1 MNTHMNPGEIRT
13 IPRSEFAKMLD
24 AAIATRSFRFLQ
36 QAVINWL
43 AVFPG
48 DLGIQRYQAI
58 SFCENGRSEQAI
70 ELLHNILK
78 YDPED
83 LESVELL
90 DTLLIS
96 KSLLNRN
103 PFQSFILGNIAP
115 SGVSIPE
122 WVRDLRSA
130 REAAANQ
137 DLEKAEKLSNGILD
151 AHQDEILVAMENLR
165 LLWKKGNLI
174 PMQQFCEIYRSKWP
188 DCLQFK
194 LWHADSK
201 MKSGSSV
208 EAMNLLAECVNFDVT
223 GQTAVKAFGNLRTYR
238 EIWPNTLEVK
248 FDLPIAA
255 EVAVKMGWNQLAGDG
270 GSSVAG
276 KVANTPEQENE
287 NWINPD
293 RIDVPPAAPERGIQ
307 EVKAGSGLPEEGIS
321 AKDAKKDQKKV
332 HGKKQKKLT
341 DYEKLAKDLK
351 KSEILQQDGRY
362 PVYVILSSH
371 EKITN
376 AFGEKTT
383 GVLEYEFGRLAEA
396 IQKRAGW
403 GAEVFLPDS
412 KANMAGFNLPVVENL
427 DPWKIKLALIDLDA
441 CLKKKGEMIG
451 ALLIVGG
458 DDIIPFHRLPN
469 PIKDSDAEVL
479 SDNPYSTLDGN
490 YFIPEWPV
498 GRLPGEPGNDAGL
511 LLAQLYRVQRSY
523 EKTEGLPGFLG
534 NLMKTVNG
542 QKVPA
547 SKEGI
552 RWSRNRNFGYTAAIW
567 RRSSLAAFH
576 PVGDGRD
583 LLVSPPNISGK
594 FDCKKIAD
602 ASIAYINLHG
612 LIDSPDWY
620 GQKDP
625 SERREST
632 EYPVAI
638 SPLDINKY
646 LTSPKVIFSEACYGA
661 HTVGK
666 DDQTSLA
673 LKFISLGTRAF
684 VGSTGISYGSM
695 NTPLIGGDL
704 LGNYF
709 WKMVKDGVTVGEAL
723 MKAKAELAKEMNR
736 RQGFLDGE
744 DQKTILS
751 FVLYGD
757 PLFSKKQ
764 ITAKYRPLPHLAV
777 QLEFQTVTDYGVE
790 ALENNPRDQNGEL
803 VCQAKQILKGYLP
816 GLDDA
821 DAEITGE
828 YFQVASHG
836 PENGTGQ
843 KNPSISKYSGRTVIT
858 FRKQAR
864 ISTTNFTQF
873 ARMTMSPEGKMIK
886 LVVSR

>member
-1 MNTHMNPGEIRT
+1 MNPGEIRILT
-13 IPRSEFAKMLD
+13 RSEFAKMLD

-48 DLGIQRYQAI
+48 DLGIQRYQAV
-58 SFCENGRSEQAI
+58 SFFENGRTEQAVN
-70 ELLHNILK
+70 LLQSILK

-83 LESVELL
+83 LDSAELL
-90 DTLLIS
+90 DSILKS
-96 KSLLNRN
+96 KALVIQN
-103 PFQSFILGNIAP
+103 PYQSFILGNIAP
-115 SGVSIPE
+115 SGVSISE
-122 WVRDLRSA
+122 WARDLRSV

-137 DLEKAEKLSNGILD
+137 EFERAEKLLSGIFD
-151 AHQDEILVAMENLR
+151 AHQDEILVAIENLR
-165 LLWKKGNLI
+165 LLWKKGNLV

-223 GQTAVKAFGNLRTYR
+223 GQTAEKVFGNLNTYR
-238 EIWPNTLEVK
+238 EIWPHTLEVK

-270 GSSVAG
+270 GNPATSKASDI
-276 KVANTPEQENE
+276 PEEEYE
-287 NWINPD
+287 NWFNPA
-293 RIDVPPAAPERGIQ
+293 RVDVPPATPEGGIQ
-307 EVKAGSGLPEEGIS
+307 EVRAGAGLPEEGIS
-321 AKDAKKDQKKV
+321 AKSAKKNQKNV

-341 DYEKLAKDLK
+341 EYEKLAKDLK
-351 KSEILQQDGRY
+351 KTEVLQQDGRF

-371 EKITN
+371 QKLVN
-376 AFGEKTT
+376 AYGEKTT
-383 GVLEYEFGRLAEA
+383 GVLEYELSRLTEA
-396 IQKRAGW
+396 IQKKAGW
-403 GAEVFLPDS
+403 GGEVFLPDQ
-412 KANMAGFNLPVVENL
+412 KTNMEGFNLPVVENL
-427 DPWKIKLALIDLDA
+427 DPWKIKLALVDLDA

-469 PIKDSDAEVL
+469 PIKDSDTEVL
-479 SDNPYSTLDGN
+479 SDNPYSTIDGN

-511 LLAQLYRVQRSY
+511 LLAQLYRIHRSY
-523 EKTEGLPGFLG
+523 EKSERLSGFLG

-542 QKVPA
+542 QKIPA
-547 SKEGI
+547 SKESI

-602 ASIAYINLHG
+602 ASIAYYNLHG
-612 LIDSPDWY
+612 LIDSADWY

-625 SERREST
+625 TEKRDST

-646 LTSPKVIFSEACYGA
+646 FTSPKVIFSEACYGA

-666 DDQTSLA
+666 DDQNSLA

-704 LGNYF
+704 LGNCF

-723 MKAKAELAKEMNR
+723 MKAKAELAKEMNK

-764 ITAKYRPLPHLAV
+764 ITAKYRPLPHMTV
-777 QLEFQTVTDYGVE
+777 QPEFQTVTDFGVE
-790 ALENNPRDQNGEL
+790 IVENNPRDKNGDL
-803 VCQAKQILKGYLP
+803 VSQAKQILKGYLP

-821 DAEITGE
+821 EPEITGE

-836 PENGTGQ
+836 PANETGQ
-843 KNPSISKYSGRTVIT
+843 QNPTISKYTGRTVVT
-858 FRKQAR
+858 FRKQAT
-864 ISTTNFTQF
+864 IFTKNFTQF
-873 ARMTMSPEGKMIK
+873 ARMTLSPEGKMIK
-886 LVVSR
+886 LAVSR

>member
-1 MNTHMNPGEIRT
+1 MNTHMNPGEIR
-13 IPRSEFAKMLD
+13 ILSRSEFAKMLD

-58 SFCENGRSEQAI
+58 SFCENGRAEQAI
-70 ELLHNILK
+70 ELLQSILK

-83 LESVELL
+83 FDSIELL
-90 DTLLIS
+90 DTILES
-96 KSLLNRN
+96 KSFPNKS

-115 SGVSIPE
+115 NGVSIPE
-122 WVRDLRSA
+122 WVRDLRTA
-130 REAAANQ
+130 RQAVANQ
-137 DLEKAEKLSNGILD
+137 AFSNAEKLISGILD
-151 AHQDEILVAMENLR
+151 AHQDEILVAIENVR
-165 LLWKKGNLI
+165 LLWKKGNLVTI
-174 PMQQFCEIYRSKWP
+174 QQFCEIYRSKWP
-188 DCLQFK
+188 NCLQFK

-208 EAMNLLAECVNFDVT
+208 EAMNLLAECVNFDVV
-223 GQTAVKAFGNLRTYR
+223 GQTAEKAFGNSNTYR
-238 EIWPNTLEVK
+238 EIWPNYLEVK

-276 KVANTPEQENE
+276 KVKNTPEPESE
-287 NWINPD
+287 NWINPK
-293 RIDVPPAAPERGIQ
+293 RIDVPPSTPEGGIQ
-307 EVKAGSGLPEEGIS
+307 DVRAGSGLPEEGVS
-321 AKDAKKDQKKV
+321 TKGAKKNQKKV
-332 HGKKQKKLT
+332 HGKKQRKLT
-341 DYEKLAKDLK
+341 EYEKLAKDLK
-351 KSEILQQDGRY
+351 KPEILEQDGRF

-371 EKITN
+371 QKLMN
-376 AFGEKTT
+376 AYGEKTT
-383 GVLEYEFGRLAEA
+383 GVLEYEFNRLTEA
-396 IQKRAGW
+396 IQKKAGW
-403 GAEVFLPDS
+403 GAEVFLPDQ
-412 KANMAGFNLPVVENL
+412 KANMAGFNLAVVENL
-427 DPWKIKLALIDLDA
+427 DPWKIKLALVDLDT

-469 PIKDSDAEVL
+469 PIKDSDTEVL

-498 GRLPGEPGNDAGL
+498 GRIPGEPGNDAGL
-511 LLAQLYRVQRSY
+511 LLAQLYRIHRSY
-523 EKTEGLPGFLG
+523 EKSEGLPGFLG

-547 SKEGI
+547 SKESI

-583 LLVSPPNISGK
+583 LLVSPPNVSGK
-594 FDCKKIAD
+594 FDCKRIAD
-602 ASIAYINLHG
+602 ASIAYYNLHG
-612 LIDSPDWY
+612 LIDSAEWY

-625 SERREST
+625 SEKRENT
-632 EYPVAI
+632 EYPIAI

-646 LTSPKVIFSEACYGA
+646 FTSPKVIFSEACYGA

-684 VGSTGISYGSM
+684 VGSTGISYGSV

-704 LGNYF
+704 LGNCF

-764 ITAKYRPLPHLAV
+764 ISSKYKPLPHTLV
-777 QLEFQTVTDYGVE
+777 PPEFQTVTDYSVGT
-790 ALENNPRDQNGEL
+790 LENNPRDNNGEL
-803 VCQAKQILKGYLP
+803 VSQAKQILKGYLP

-821 DAEITGE
+821 DPQISGE
-828 YFQVASHG
+828 YFGVASQD
-836 PENGTGQ
+836 PEDKTAQ
-843 KNPSISKYSGRTVIT
+843 MNPTISKYTGRTVVT
-858 FRKQAR
+858 FRKQAMV
-864 ISTTNFTQF
+864 SAKNFTQF
-873 ARMTMSPEGKMIK
+873 TRMTMSAEGKLIK

>member
-1 MNTHMNPGEIRT
+1 MNTQMNSGEIRT
-13 IPRSEFAKMLD
+13 ISRTEFAKMLD
-24 AAIATRSFRFLQ
+24 AAIVTRSFRFLQ

-58 SFCENGRSEQAI
+58 SFCENGRIEQAVN
-70 ELLHNILK
+70 LLQNVLK

-83 LESVELL
+83 LDSIELL
-90 DTLLIS
+90 ETIVKS
-96 KSLLNRN
+96 KSLPTQN
-103 PFQSFILGNIAP
+103 PFLSFILGNIAP
-115 SGVSIPE
+115 SGISIPE
-122 WVRDLRSA
+122 WARDLRNS
-130 REAAANQ
+130 READANQ
-137 DLEKAEKLSNGILD
+137 DFDKAEKLLSGIVD
-151 AHQDEILVAMENLR
+151 AHQDEVLVAIENTR

-188 DCLQFK
+188 NCLQFK
-194 LWHADSK
+194 LWQADSK

-208 EAMNLLAECVNFDVT
+208 EAMNMLAECVNFDVA
-223 GQTAVKAFGNLRTYR
+223 GQTAEKVFGKLNSYR
-238 EIWPNTLEVK
+238 EIWPHILEVK

-270 GSSVAG
+270 GPTVEG
-276 KVANTPEQENE
+276 KAAAPAQENVD
-287 NWINPD
+287 WINLD
-293 RIDVPPAAPERGIQ
+293 RIDIPPVAPEGGIQ
-307 EVKAGSGLPEEGIS
+307 EVRAGSGLPEEGFS
-321 AKDAKKDQKKV
+321 ATDSKKNLKKA
-332 HGKKQKKLT
+332 HGKKQKKLN

-351 KSEILQQDGRY
+351 KSEVLQQDGRY

-371 EKITN
+371 QKLAT
-376 AFGEKTT
+376 AYGEKTT
-383 GVLEYEFGRLAEA
+383 GVLEFEFARLAEA

-403 GAEVFLPDS
+403 SAEVFLPDS
-412 KANMAGFNLPVVENL
+412 KSNMAGFNLAVIENL
-427 DPWKIKLALIDLDA
+427 DPWKIKLALVDLDA
-441 CLKKKGEMIG
+441 YLKKKGEMIG

-469 PIKDSDAEVL
+469 PIKDSDTEVL

-511 LLAQLYRVQRSY
+511 LLAQLYRIHRSY
-523 EKTEGLPGFLG
+523 GKSEGLPGFLG

-542 QKVPA
+542 QKTPA
-547 SKEGI
+547 SKESI
-552 RWSRNRNFGYTAAIW
+552 HWSRSRNFGYTAAVW

-602 ASIAYINLHG
+602 ASIAYYNLHG
-612 LIDSPDWY
+612 LIDAPEWY

-625 SERREST
+625 SEKRDCT

-666 DDQTSLA
+666 DDQSSLA

-695 NTPLIGGDL
+695 STPLIGGDL
-704 LGNYF
+704 LGNCF

-764 ITAKYRPLPHLAV
+764 ITAKYRPMPHLTV
-777 QLEFQTVTDYGVE
+777 QPEFQTVTDFGAE
-790 ALENNPRDQNGEL
+790 SLENNPRDHNGEL
-803 VCQAKQILKGYLP
+803 VSQAKQILKGYLP

-821 DAEITGE
+821 DPEIAGE

-836 PENGTGQ
+836 PASESGQ
-843 KNPSISKYSGRTVIT
+843 QNPTISKYTGRTVVT
-858 FRKQAR
+858 FRKQAMV
-864 ISTTNFTQF
+864 SAKSFTQY
-873 ARMTMSPEGKMIK
+873 ARMTLSPEGKMIK